1 MLVRSVNLMPCD
13 IPQHNYNAVAVLVE
27 EARKKLQE
35 KLLNKLS

>member
-1 MLVRSVNLMPCD
+1 MLVRSVNLVPCD
-13 IPQHNYNAVAVLVE
+13 IPQHNNNAVLVE